1 MRLISILAVMLIIG
15 YLVKTQL
22 AGDESPEPVEVLTE
36 GATVE
41 APKVPT
47 TLEGLKNF
55 DKDVDAFVQQ
65 AADEREARMKEA
77 MESGER

>member
-22 AGDESPEPVEVLTE
+22 AGGESSQPAEVLTE
-36 GATVE
+36 GAPVDT
-41 APKVPT
+41 PKVPT
-47 TLEGLKNF
+47 TPDGLKNF